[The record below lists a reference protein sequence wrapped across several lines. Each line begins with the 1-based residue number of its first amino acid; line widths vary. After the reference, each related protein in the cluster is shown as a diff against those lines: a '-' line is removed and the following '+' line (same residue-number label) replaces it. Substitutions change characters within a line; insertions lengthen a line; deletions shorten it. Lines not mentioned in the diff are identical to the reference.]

1 MQPAVLPSSP
11 RILVVDDDRVFRLST
26 AALLE
31 ADGYDVHT
39 AAGGPEAVEALR
51 ASRFDA
57 MLLDV
62 KMPGADGIAVV
73 EALRLWGDGI
83 PVLMISGFGTVGD
96 AVRALQVGADDFL
109 TKPVEPDLLAARL
122 SALLER
128 RPNAAAIPDAVR
140 GGMVGRAPAMLALFG
155 ALAQVAPT
163 DATVLVTGETG
174 TGKELAAKAV
184 HQRSARRGGP
194 FVAVDCGALSEG
206 LLESELFGHVKGAFT
221 GALRDKPG
229 LFEAASGGTIFLD
242 EIGGVSFALQ
252 QRLLRVL
259 QEREAT
265 RVGAT
270 RPTRVD
276 VRVVAATNRE
286 LRAEV
291 QAGRFRADLF
301 YRLNVFPVELPPLR
315 DRRSDIPLLVEHALA
330 HTGGREPAAASL
342 GCSPLAARL
351 LRAYAWPGNVRELF
365 AVVERAAILADGGRI
380 EAHHL
385 PPEVRGAG
393 EGSDTRY
400 HTDAADVDERAAIIA
415 ALAQTEGA
423 LARAAD
429 LLGMGRTTLWRKL
442 KAYGLDASEPGAR
455 GEVSPPDRAVHL
467 APARVAGESLL
478 QPK

>member
-1 MQPAVLPSSP
+1 MIQSATTAP

-31 ADGYDVHT
+31 ADGYGVHT
-39 AAGGPEAVEALR
+39 AASGQEAVEALR

-83 PVLMISGFGTVGD
+83 PVLMISGFGTVSD

-109 TKPVEPDLLAARL
+109 TKPVEPDLLSARIGE
-122 SALLER
+122 LLER
-128 RPNAAAIPDAVR
+128 RPNVAADPAAPR
-140 GGMVGRAPAMLALFG
+140 GGMVGRSPAMLALFA
-155 ALAQVAPT
+155 ALAKVAPT
-163 DATVLVTGETG
+163 ESTVLITGETG

-184 HQRSARRGGP
+184 HQQSARHGGP

-276 VRVVAATNRE
+276 VRVIAATNRE

-291 QAGRFRADLF
+291 RAGRFREDLF
-301 YRLNVFPVELPPLR
+301 YRLNVFPVVLPPLR
-315 DRRSDIPLLVEHALA
+315 ERRSDIPLLVEHALA
-330 HTGGREPAAASL
+330 RAGPRATAVGC
-342 GCSPLAARL
+342 CSPFATRL
-351 LRAYAWPGNVRELF
+351 LRAYDWPGNVRELF
-365 AVVERAAILADGGRI
+365 AVVERAAIHAGGARI
-380 EAHHL
+380 EAQHL
-385 PPEVRGAG
+385 PAEVRGAT
-393 EGSDTRY
+393 EQPPTNPRY
-400 HTDAADVDERAAIIA
+400 HAEPADAGEREAIVA
-415 ALAQTEGA
+415 ALAQTDGA

-442 KAYGLDASEPGAR
+442 KAYDIRVTGEGAPGEA
-455 GEVSPPDRAVHL
+455 
-467 APARVAGESLL
+467 
-478 QPK
+478 